1 MTSKLAKVLTGKG
14 RGQIKEKNFALP
26 GRRYPI
32 HDAAHARN
40 ALARIAQHGT
50 PAEQKVVK
58 AKVEKKYPG
67 IEQEEKPMD
76 AKRKQAVL
84 QKVAME
90 DYKVSKGQGY
100 WHLARG
106 LKYEGGLDKLKKE
119 IKSVTGSSVI
129 HPDQVF
135 GYTPEGGLRLVSGRG
150 AEKPK
155 AAPREYAYDFKPM
168 TIRGKPPKVT
178 NYEFEPM
185 TITGK
190 APKTDDVQGQVV
202 RGTARTEAEFAAQ
215 EAAKQ
220 RTRQALNK
228 RFQLD
233 RLMGND
239 ESRLFGD
246 KTPAGVVKAPE
257 AKAPEAA
264 PAKTPAGV
272 VKAPETGP
280 TPAGKALGV
289 NRVETVPGMA
299 ALQARFA
306 KEREEALA
314 AGKKNREAERI
325 KMQVDRVAAEAL
337 GTGKAPPKVVQPPAQ
352 PPRAFVET
360 NKE

>member
-14 RGQIKEKNFALP
+14 REQIKEKNFALP
-26 GRRYPI
+26 GHRYPI

-135 GYTPEGGLRLVSGRG
+135 GYTPDGGLRLVSGRG

-155 AAPREYAYDFKPM
+155 AAPREYAYDFK
-168 TIRGKPPKVT
+168 
-178 NYEFEPM
+178 PM

-257 AKAPEAA
+257 AKAPAAA

-280 TPAGKALGV
+280 TPADKALGV

-306 KEREEALA
+306 KEREDALA
-314 AGKKNREAERI
+314 AGKQNREAERI
-325 KMQVDRVAAEAL
+325 KTQVDRVAAEAL
-337 GTGKAPPKVVQPPAQ
+337 GTGKVPPKVVQPPAQ